1 MADWTGILNELQ
13 VSGGD
18 FDGVRRKYLTLLNEH
33 TGRNVIIYYSGWL
46 QKPGP
51 HALGINDFDKNAFMA
66 TIKGLDR
73 TKGLDLILHTPGG
86 EVAATESIIDYL
98 CQMFTDIRVIVPQ
111 LAMSG
116 GTMIA
121 CSADVI
127 VMGKHSSLGPIDPQF
142 QTPYGQVAA
151 HALIEEFNMAL
162 EEIKKDQMALYI
174 WQPIISKYTPTLYGE
189 CQKALKWSEQI
200 VTERLKQRM
209 LSHLSKIKQTKVLK
223 TIMYELGDHSV
234 NLSHGRHLSAGKC
247 KEMGLNIQM
256 LESDQNLQELVLSI
270 HHATMHTL
278 GATLAFKITE
288 NHLHSAVIQM
298 IPNLQPS

>member
-13 VSGGD
+13 STNGD
-18 FDGVRRKYLTLLNEH
+18 FDGVRRKYLTLLNKH
-33 TGRNVIIYYSGWL
+33 TDRNVIIYYSGWL
-46 QKPGP
+46 QKQGLPD
-51 HALGINDFDKNAFMA
+51 LGINDFDKNAFMA

-98 CQMFTDIRVIVPQ
+98 CQMFNDIRVIVPQ

-121 CSADVI
+121 CSANQI

-151 HALIEEFNMAL
+151 HALIEEFDMAL
-162 EEIKKDQMALYI
+162 KEIKKDQTAIYV

-200 VTERLKQRM
+200 ATERLKDRM
-209 LSHLSKIKQTKVLK
+209 LSHLSKSQQIKALK
-223 TIMYELGDHSV
+223 KIMNELGDHSV
-234 NLSHGRHLSAGKC
+234 NLSHGRHLSAEKC
-247 KEMGLNIQM
+247 TEMGLKILK
-256 LESDQNLQELVLSI
+256 LEDDQELQELVLSV

-278 GATLAFKITE
+278 AATLAFKITE
-288 NHLHSAVIQM
+288 NHLSSAVIQM
-298 IPNLQPS
+298 IPNIQPK